1 MIWKWREHLLVIIRW
16 LDDFFPPK
24 RSEAPFDEV
33 DEVHNEAFVKKDDYD
48 EDGI

>member
-1 MIWKWREHLLVIIRW
+1 MTWRFFSLWKEV
-16 LDDFFPPK
+16 
-24 RSEAPFDEV
+24 SEAPFDEV

>member
-1 MIWKWREHLLVIIRW
+1 MTRTLISYYKMTWR
-16 LDDFFPPK
+16 FFPPPK